1 MRPTANADRDMV
13 GMAGLRAERVAEI
26 LVTLPDGRGRRGSG
40 YLVSAD
46 KVLTA
51 AHVVADAVGIRV
63 RFDAD
68 QPGERTAEATVEWTH
83 SAIDTAVLTLPGT
96 DRDTGHVTPSTFAR
110 VDERDVELHCSATGF
125 PRFKLRDDEDGTRY
139 RDSEHINA
147 TCGALSNRR
156 EGTLDLTV
164 TPPAASADPQTSPW
178 EGMSGAAVF
187 SSGRIIGIIGKHHLS
202 DGLGRLAVYRVD
214 HWAKQLSPDE
224 LGQLER
230 ALGCSLSPENLP
242 DVAPPS
248 SPGWRVL
255 GRYAEMLRDHTRPRL
270 TDTHSHLEL
279 DRASARHDLVQRLT
293 EAAVGP
299 ATLVILGE
307 PDVGKSALTLRA
319 VEDLRQTDATVAC
332 VALRDLPP
340 SVTAVESELG
350 TPFSEVLQEA
360 EAIPVR
366 LLVIDGAEAVLE
378 GRGQLLTDLA
388 AAALRVG
395 FGVAAVTRTDAARA
409 VSSALRQAADT
420 MDLAL
425 SCARPA
431 EHEVPRLTHAETEEL
446 TQTFPAVTRFGQQP
460 RAAWLLGRPGLV
472 DLLLRSDATQEL
484 PDGALSEADVFAAI
498 WSQLVRRGEDAPA
511 GGPSPDDREQAM
523 VALARR
529 RLLPDST
536 PLAAPDPAALPSL
549 RSDGL
554 LLPAGPHRAWRPA
567 DDFAS
572 DLVRDLAV
580 AHLLLTDGWELL
592 EAAGAPRWTLR
603 AVRLACQATLAD
615 ARSDSEPARHRLQ
628 QVFDLL
634 AVHHGDRWG
643 ELPFEALL
651 TLGSATEALTAAWP
665 ALTEEPPDRLALLL
679 RLAMD
684 GHSRH
689 GVGDPVILAPLVELT
704 YGTGL
709 YPDNGDVPYTSPGIA
724 SSVRKLAL
732 AWLRGLAA
740 ANDEALPLRQQV
752 RDVLLDAEPTQHD
765 EFAVE
770 AIAILGADLDTRA
783 EGFLQALA
791 ENGGGFLAPAV
802 ESGHVAQSMS
812 RTRPEL
818 LLSLTEAYYIKKPRT
833 GDPWYSQ
840 SDPLDEGVRGHTRSF
855 GAFGPMARW
864 DFGPFFPLL
873 AVKPIE
879 TLQMIHRLLDRAAA
893 TRVGHLAS
901 YEQRGPEGLELDL
914 PGTGR
919 RLCVGDEHVWSWY
932 RGTSVGPYSCMSALL
947 AVEMFADHLIETFG
961 LPLSKVTELLL
972 RGCGN
977 LAMPGLVVGLLVRHL
992 ERVGTELD
1000 CWLIRPEIWHL
1011 ETLRAL
1017 AEDNLH
1023 VQGPDPADVTG
1034 RDGRRLSFLEVST
1047 QMTVTALLAG
1057 NQERLTVLHGL
1068 GDELLRHA
1076 GDEVFGEQIGPESST
1091 LTMIKGWAGRLQ
1103 ALNYHFVEL
1112 GDGRNGLHYEPP
1124 SDVVAGLAAEN
1135 AELARGQQATR
1146 LLMTYAVN
1154 EDRSAPV
1161 DTLAPDLE
1169 LARTLAADPPAQGSL
1184 YPMDPMVGT
1193 ATAAMVAHA
1202 DGHIELAEDVIDW
1215 AANLVLDAALHPH
1228 EDEYAA
1234 MSSLY
1239 PMGADRSAAIA
1250 VPLLLLPALATA
1262 RIDYDALEQALARCA
1277 TSLFDEVRSALPL
1290 GLARVWR
1297 ASCDARPHQGG
1308 RWLPRL
1314 RFWPTLRGNG
1324 SVRSRCRHQIAWDA
1338 VEAGLRECRL
1348 GPWDPDLQQR
1358 AIEPLTGPLPR
1369 ALRTA
1374 TADQLLVNRLAGPIT
1389 AAADA
1394 VRAQCCIA
1402 PRAQRLLDA
1411 LWDAHRIG
1419 AVHWAAKGYDAA
1431 TFTKCRRQI
1440 ARVLLTLAGDGT
1452 CDPLID
1458 HLQAFTAHAQALA
1471 QLLTDLSL
1479 LCTYDTSLRRT
1490 LPHVW
1495 PSVMQTVLD
1504 TIDVGAGPR
1513 TDSHWDREAVAGLIP
1528 RPQPDIADSD
1538 PATSLAAAGRDWINP
1553 QSLSPLIARWVP
1565 VARAAPEAVDALLGL
1580 IETAP
1585 PPWQATTGLQ
1595 WINELIDGQYAA
1607 IASRSWGLPQ
1617 WLETLHALPSLPPT
1631 SRAAL
1636 QRINDGLA
1644 THGDNRAVRLQR
1656 LEE

>member
-1 MRPTANADRDMV
+1 
-13 GMAGLRAERVAEI
+13 MAGLRVERVAEI

-40 YLVSAD
+40 YLVSVG

-51 AHVVADAVGIRV
+51 AHVVADAAGIRV

-68 QPGERTAEATVEWTH
+68 QPGERTAEAAVEWAH
-83 SAIDTAVLTLPGT
+83 PAIDTAVLTLPGT
-96 DRDTGHVTPSTFAR
+96 DRDAGHLMPSAFAR

-125 PRFKLRDDEDGTRY
+125 PRFKLRNDEDGTRY

-147 TCGALSNRR
+147 TCAALSNRR

-164 TPPAASADPQTSPW
+164 TPPAASPDPQTSPW

-187 SSGRIIGIIGKHHLS
+187 SSGRIIGIIGRHHLS
-202 DGLGRLAVYRVD
+202 DGPGRLAAHRVD
-214 HWAKQLSPDE
+214 RWAKQLSPRE
-224 LGQLER
+224 LGQLET

-248 SPGWRVL
+248 SPAWKIL
-255 GRYAEMLRDHTRPRL
+255 DRYAGMLRDHTRPRL
-270 TDTHSHLEL
+270 TDTHSQLEL
-279 DRASARHDLVQRLT
+279 DRGSARHDLVQRLT
-293 EAAVGP
+293 EAASGP
-299 ATLVILGE
+299 GTLVVLGE

-332 VALRDLPP
+332 VGLRDLPP

-350 TPFSEVLQEA
+350 APLSEVLQET

-388 AAALRVG
+388 AAALRAG

-409 VSSALRQAADT
+409 VSDALRQAADT
-420 MDLAL
+420 IDLVL
-425 SCARPA
+425 SGSRPA
-431 EHEVPRLTHAETEEL
+431 EHEVPPLTHAETEEL
-446 TQTFPAVTRFGQQP
+446 TQTFPAVARFGQQP

-484 PDGALSEADVFAAI
+484 PGGALSEADVFAAV
-498 WSQLVRRGEDAPA
+498 WSKLVRRGEDAPA

-536 PLAAPDPAALPSL
+536 PLAAPDPSALPSL

-572 DLVRDLAV
+572 DLVRDLAI

-592 EAAGAPRWTLR
+592 EAASAPRWTLR

-615 ARSDSEPARHRLQ
+615 ARSDSEPARRRLQ
-628 QVFDLL
+628 QVFDPL
-634 AVHHGDRWG
+634 AVDHGDRWG

-651 TLGSATEALTAAWP
+651 TLGSAAEALTAAWP

-679 RLAMD
+679 RLALD

-709 YPDNGDVPYTSPGIA
+709 YTGNGGGPYTSSGIA
-724 SSVRKLAL
+724 SLVRKLAL
-732 AWLRGLAA
+732 AWLRGLAD
-740 ANDEALPLRQQV
+740 ANAEALPLRQQV
-752 RDVLLDAEPTQHD
+752 RDVLLDAEPAQHD

-770 AIAILGADLDTRA
+770 AIAMLGADLDTRA
-783 EGFLQALA
+783 EGFLHALA
-791 ENGGGFLAPAV
+791 EDGGGFLAPAV
-802 ESGHVAQSMS
+802 ESGHVARSMS

-833 GDPWYSQ
+833 GGDPWYSQ
-840 SDPLDEGVRGHTRSF
+840 SDPLDEGVRGHTRRS
-855 GAFGPMARW
+855 GSFGPMARW

-873 AVKPIE
+873 AVKPTE
-879 TLQMIHRLLDRAAA
+879 TLQMIHRLLDHAAA
-893 TRVGHLAS
+893 TRVGRLAS
-901 YEQRGPEGLELDL
+901 RSTGYEQRGPEGLELDL

-932 RGTSVGPYSCMSALL
+932 RGTSVGPYPCMSALL

-961 LPLSKVTELLL
+961 LPMSKVTGLLL

-992 ERVGTELD
+992 ERAGTELD
-1000 CWLIRPEIWHL
+1000 RWLIRPEIWHL
-1011 ETLRAL
+1011 ETVRAL
-1017 AEDNLH
+1017 AENNLH
-1023 VQGPDPADVTG
+1023 AQGPDPADVTG
-1034 RDGRRLSFLEVST
+1034 RDRRRLSFLEVST
-1047 QMTVTALLAG
+1047 QMTVTALLSG
-1057 NQERLTVLHGL
+1057 NQERLTVLHDL

-1076 GDEVFGEQIGPESST
+1076 GDEVFGEQIGAESST

-1103 ALNYHFVEL
+1103 AHNYHFAEL

-1124 SDVVAGLAAEN
+1124 PDVVAGLAAEN

-1154 EDRSAPV
+1154 EDRSAPL

-1184 YPMDPMVGT
+1184 YPMGPMVGT

-1202 DGHIELAEDVIDW
+1202 DGHIDLAEDAIDW

-1239 PMGADRSAAIA
+1239 SMGADRSAAIA
-1250 VPLLLLPALATA
+1250 VPLLLLPAFATA
-1262 RIDYDALEQALARCA
+1262 RLDYDTLEQALTRCA

-1297 ASCDARPHQGG
+1297 APCDAQPHQGR
-1308 RWLPRL
+1308 RWLPRR
-1314 RFWPTLRGNG
+1314 RFWPTLRGYG
-1324 SVRSRCRHQIAWDA
+1324 SVRGRCRHQIAWDA
-1338 VEAGLRECRL
+1338 VEAGLRDCRL

-1358 AIEPLTGPLPR
+1358 AIEPLTGPFPR
-1369 ALRTA
+1369 ALRTV

-1394 VRAQCCIA
+1394 ARAQCCIA
-1402 PRAQRLLDA
+1402 PRAQRLLDV
-1411 LWDAHRIG
+1411 LWEVHRTG
-1419 AVHWAAKGYDAA
+1419 AGHWAAKGYEAA

-1452 CDPLID
+1452 CNPLNG
-1458 HLQAFTAHAQALA
+1458 HLQAFPAQAQALA
-1471 QLLTDLSL
+1471 ELLTDLSL

-1504 TIDVGAGPR
+1504 TIGAGVGLR
-1513 TDSHWDREAVAGLIP
+1513 TDSHWGREAVAGLIP
-1528 RPQPDIADSD
+1528 RPQPAITDND
-1538 PATSLAAAGRDWINP
+1538 PAVSLAAAGRDWISP
-1553 QSLSPLIARWVP
+1553 QSLAPHIARWIP
-1565 VARAAPEAVDALLGL
+1565 TARATPEAVDALLGL

-1617 WLETLHALPSLPPT
+1617 WLETLHALPSLPAT

-1636 QRINDGLA
+1636 HRIIDGLA